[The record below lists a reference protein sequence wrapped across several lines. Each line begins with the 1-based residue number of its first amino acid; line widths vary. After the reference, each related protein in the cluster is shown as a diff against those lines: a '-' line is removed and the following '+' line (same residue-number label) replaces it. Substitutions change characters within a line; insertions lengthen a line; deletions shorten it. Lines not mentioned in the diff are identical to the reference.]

1 LVTHGSLR
9 LRLVDARLARQ
20 AVVACG
26 CAAVVWMIFLR
37 EFGPADLSV
46 FVRAG
51 QSVADGVSPYIDPSS
66 PAVWSGHAFVYP
78 YPVAWAFIPFN
89 ELSMATTGLL
99 FYGASVAA
107 LVASVRMLAGPR
119 VGALPIALAVT
130 TEPVVRSLQLGTLN
144 VWLLFG
150 LALAWRY
157 QRRTGVLVVALTAVI
172 VGKLFLLPMLAWLV
186 LTGRARAAAA
196 AALLGG
202 AVVVIGCAMAD
213 LSLGS
218 YGRMLSVLS
227 YHEAPQSSSVAGRL
241 EHLGASS
248 AAATGVAVALAVLI
262 IAVGWT
268 MSRRRNNE
276 AYLFCGCVAAS
287 LAASPIVW
295 THYFT
300 LLLLIP
306 LTLNWRRRSQ
316 VIAWG
321 MTWLLGTP
329 VSAPSF
335 RIPQPVH
342 GIALACAGILVSVA
356 VRSALRR
363 VPAGTPDRRRL
374 RQERDLSSRREL
386 SSLD

>member
-1 LVTHGSLR
+1 MR
-9 LRLVDARLARQ
+9 PRLVDARLARQ
-20 AVVACG
+20 AIVACG
-26 CAAVVWMIFLR
+26 CAAVVWMIFVR

-78 YPVAWAFIPFN
+78 YAVAWAFIPFN

-119 VGALPIALAVT
+119 VGALTIALAVT

-150 LALAWRY
+150 LAVAWRY

-172 VGKLFLLPMLAWLV
+172 VGKVFLLPMLAWLV

-196 AALLGG
+196 AALLGS

-227 YHEAPQSSSVAGRL
+227 YHEAPQSSSVTGRL

-248 AAATGVAVALAVLI
+248 AAATGVAVAVAALI
-262 IAVGWT
+262 VAVGWT
-268 MSRRRNNE
+268 ISRQRNNE
-276 AYLFCGCVAAS
+276 AYLFCACVAAS

-300 LLLLIP
+300 LLLVVP

-321 MTWLLGTP
+321 LTWLLGTP
-329 VSAPSF
+329 VSAPAL
-335 RIPQPVH
+335 RIPQAVH
-342 GIALACAGILVSVA
+342 GIALACAGILISVA
-356 VRSALRR
+356 VLSALRR
-363 VPAGTPDRRRL
+363 RPGRLPRRAPPT
-374 RQERDLSSRREL
+374 STA
-386 SSLD
+386 